1 MSLLKFKISKK
12 MVDWKSS
19 IIILFLTLTS
29 LIFILNDQRENFA
42 FEIDSK
48 TLKYHSNWTSSFN
61 KLHLKNQ
68 LQDALKI
75 NSLVNL
81 DLSFAHSKFKP
92 EFLTEL
98 FETPFSSSL
107 ETVKLN
113 FGSIHLDT
121 KDV

>member
-1 MSLLKFKISKK
+1 